1 MTDIVLTLR
10 AALSHATDLSCV
22 VPDQFAELSNSDLGN
37 LPVWSVA
44 APRTRLRLGDL
55 FAIEGERSSSVHV
68 KGDCRLGEGLG
79 REMRGGRLEVEGN
92 VGSHCGTAMQGG
104 TIRVTGDA
112 GDHLAGALP
121 GASRGVVGGEIVVLG
136 AAGAWV
142 AERMR
147 RGLVYV
153 GGSTGEFAG
162 RGMIAGTLV
171 NGGQPG
177 AGTGEGIKRGSLV
190 ALGSIKPPEGFRLAC
205 TYRPP
210 HVPLILTRLKTA
222 FGARLTDAQV
232 HGLYRRH
239 SGDLAELGKGEIL
252 EWCTA

>member
-1 MTDIVLTLR
+1 
-10 AALSHATDLSCV
+10 
-22 VPDQFAELSNSDLGN
+22 
-37 LPVWSVA
+37 
-44 APRTRLRLGDL
+44 
-55 FAIEGERSSSVHV
+55 
-68 KGDCRLGEGLG
+68 
-79 REMRGGRLEVEGN
+79 MRGGRLEVEGN

-136 AAGAWV
+136 ATGAGV

-171 NGGQPG
+171 VGGQPG
-177 AGTGEGIKRGSLV
+177 AGTGQGIKREPG
-190 ALGSIKPPEGFRLAC
+190 
-205 TYRPP
+205 
-210 HVPLILTRLKTA
+210 
-222 FGARLTDAQV
+222 GARLHQAPEGSAWPAPTVHRMSPSFLLAPKRLWRTLSDAQV

-239 SGDLAELGKGEIL
+239 SGDLAESGKGEIL
-252 EWCTA
+252 EWCAA

>member
-1 MTDIVLTLR
+1 MAEIVLTLKT
-10 AALSHATDLSCV
+10 ALTHATDLSCV
-22 VPDQFAELSNSDLGN
+22 VPDQFAELSSSDLGN
-37 LPVWSVA
+37 LPVWSAA

-55 FAIEGERSSSVHV
+55 FTIEGERSSSVQV

-79 REMRGGRLEVEGN
+79 RGNARWCARDRRERRLPLR
-92 VGSHCGTAMQGG
+92 H
-104 TIRVTGDA
+104 GDA
-112 GDHLAGALP
+112 GRHDPRHRRRWRSSGGALP

-136 AAGAWV
+136 SAGTWV

-171 NGGQPG
+171 IGGQPG

-190 ALGSIKPPEGFRLAC
+190 ALGSIKPPEGFR
-205 TYRPP
+205 
-210 HVPLILTRLKTA
+210 
-222 FGARLTDAQV
+222 
-232 HGLYRRH
+232 
-239 SGDLAELGKGEIL
+239 
-252 EWCTA
+252 